1 MQMVKQ
7 MYILGTNTAV
17 GGLNVERLTAVR
29 NVAGGVEWRKNYVL
43 KMKLH
48 FEKTL
53 LSLLS
58 LQQYSHVKGAQWN
71 NLSHFILLIT
81 LLLSCSTNGA

>member
-1 MQMVKQ
+1 MIKTMQKK

-17 GGLNVERLTAVR
+17 GGLNVERLTTVR
-29 NVAGGVEWRKNYVL
+29 NITGGCRMEKKNYVL

-53 LSLLS
+53 RESVLFFVSHLLS
-58 LQQYSHVKGAQWN
+58 L
-71 NLSHFILLIT
+71 
-81 LLLSCSTNGA
+81 

>member
-53 LSLLS
+53 LSLCVCVCVCCLF
-58 LQQYSHVKGAQWN
+58 N
-71 NLSHFILLIT
+71 NTHMLKELNGTICRT
-81 LLLSCSTNGA
+81 LYY

>member
-1 MQMVKQ
+1 MQKVKQ

-29 NVAGGVEWRKNYVL
+29 NVTGGVEWRKNYVL

-48 FEKTL
+48 FEKNTPESVCLCVCVFNNIHMLKELYLTVCCTL
-53 LSLLS
+53 H
-58 LQQYSHVKGAQWN
+58 Y
-71 NLSHFILLIT
+71 
-81 LLLSCSTNGA
+81 